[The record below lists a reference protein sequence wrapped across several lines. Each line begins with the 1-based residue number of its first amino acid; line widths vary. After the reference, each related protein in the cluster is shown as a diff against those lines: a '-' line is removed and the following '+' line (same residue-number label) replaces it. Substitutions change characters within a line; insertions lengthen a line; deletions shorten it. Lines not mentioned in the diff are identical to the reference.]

1 MKTSEVLLCYDSR
14 GDRIP
19 RGIALCDTSQI
30 QAMTIVDQLYP
41 DPARP
46 ATLAAELCAWFA
58 TLPYIHRVAQFG
70 SLAQGTADRWSDLD
84 MFVVTARRGDIRV
97 ALAALNEHK
106 PFLHHAPVRNSEK
119 HPGANAL
126 GITFAGESPFNC
138 LDLNFI
144 ALADYATPDAI
155 DWLEP
160 VRDCYVTPAGSS
172 AAEAGDDYPFDELD
186 PLEMAIDGAC
196 FWTRRAAKGLLR
208 GKSGRDLLERR
219 HSELVTALRGTPDD
233 CAMAGGNVCR
243 VGRVWLAI
251 AAVLL
256 S

>member
-1 MKTSEVLLCYDSR
+1 MITA
-14 GDRIP
+14 DR
-19 RGIALCDTSQI
+19 LD
-30 QAMTIVDQLYP
+30 P

-58 TLPYIHRVAQFG
+58 TLPYIQRVAQFG
-70 SLAQGTADRWSDLD
+70 SLVQGTADRWSDLD
-84 MFVVTARRGDIRV
+84 IFVVPARRRDSRA

-106 PFLHHAPVRNSEK
+106 PFLYHAPVRKSEK

-126 GITFAGESPFNC
+126 SITFADESPFHC

-144 ALADYATPDAI
+144 ALADYAMPKAI
-155 DWLEP
+155 DWLAP
-160 VRDCYVTPAGSS
+160 VRDCYGAPTGGIV
-172 AAEAGDDYPFDELD
+172 AEAGDDYPFDALD
-186 PLEMAIDGAC
+186 AREMAIDGAC

-219 HSELVTALRGTPDD
+219 HGELVAALRGTPDD

-243 VGRVWLAI
+243 AGRVWLAV

-256 S
+256 RST